1 MVFIPSLVMFK
12 EVAIK
17 RKGLEHHPYGMHW
30 DYTWTHLFQTRSK
43 PKQHRVSQIFCW
55 KQLKEQWLDSIP
67 KPIEEIWMSDKRSVE
82 KRTTQYSSPKRLLLL
97 FCLWYKTEVFEC
109 LCFDPSF
116 FKPQVFQYFCLT
128 DAHPQEVPFV
138 VTHSGLSSR
147 ALLFFENGKLSTDD
161 LCSSFLV
168 CFT

>member
-67 KPIEEIWMSDKRSVE
+67 NLLRRSGWV
-82 KRTTQYSSPKRLLLL
+82 KNAAWKSAPPNIHLLNV
-97 FCLWYKTEVFEC
+97 CC
-109 LCFDPSF
+109 LCFAYDTKQRFLNASASTPLFLSHRF
-116 FKPQVFQYFCLT
+116 FSTFVWPTPIPKKYLLWWRIQVSLPGHCFSSKMENWAQT
-128 DAHPQEVPFV
+128 TFV
-138 VTHSGLSSR
+138 LLS
-147 ALLFFENGKLSTDD
+147 
-161 LCSSFLV
+161 
-168 CFT
+168 